1 MKIVFLLPFF
11 SLLEA
16 IWDLNLGFVFNDF
29 AQTFFSLT
37 WQLNEKKCF
46 ILHLSFCIGDF

>member
-1 MKIVFLLPFF
+1 MEEVENCEDSFLTAFF
-11 SLLEA
+11 PIRGA

-37 WQLNEKKCF
+37 
-46 ILHLSFCIGDF
+46 